1 MLFNNIMVTSLK
13 KRGHFF
19 VVYGLTIGEPV
30 AVARKKNE
38 GTDDIMSTKTS

>member
-1 MLFNNIMVTSLK
+1 MVTSQFC
-13 KRGHFF
+13 GVTFF

>member
-1 MLFNNIMVTSLK
+1 MVTSLK

-19 VVYGLTIGEPV
+19 MSVYGLTIGEPV
-30 AVARKKNE
+30 AMARKKNE